1 LSSKAA
7 GAKPTAETRQ
17 VKVVEGT
24 NIAAAAAPDGKSV
37 AFDLFGVM
45 WTVPVTGGPATRIT
59 DDLTDGAQPDWT
71 PDLREYA
78 EVWRRMPKWVVSR
91 TLNSV
96 GPNATLI
103 ADDVGA
109 AVRGVKERLDGLVE
123 VAGTKLAGS
132 LTDLGLIDEYQLYM
146 RPFVLGGGTPYFVG
160 PRPPLHLVANELI
173 GEDAVRLSY
182 VPA

>member
-1 LSSKAA
+1 V
-7 GAKPTAETRQ
+7 AKLVYALNVSLDGYVDHTAFGSGPGP
-17 VKVVEGT
+17 K
-24 NIAAAAAPDGKSV
+24 
-37 AFDLFGVM
+37 LFRHFIEEVRNTSGSIYGRVM
-45 WTVPVTGGPATRIT
+45 YEAMRYWDTE
-59 DDLTDGAQPDWT
+59 QPDWT

-109 AVRGVKERLDGLVE
+109 AVRGVKERLDGQVE

-160 PRPPLHLVANELI
+160 PRLPLRLVANELI